1 MDIEIT
7 LTEALF
13 ASQYEKPKAIIL
25 VYMNRKE
32 EFGTGIQKDTEM
44 FVFFSFFFA
53 TRSLCFYLF
62 LSCVSFSNMLKWSYE
77 KISQNVLKTAQPH
90 THFELTK
97 HF

>member
-44 FVFFSFFFA
+44 FVFFFFFF
-53 TRSLCFYLF
+53 LQHVLF
-62 LSCVSFSNMLKWSYE
+62 AFTSFCLAYHLA
-77 KISQNVLKTAQPH
+77 IC
-90 THFELTK
+90 
-97 HF
+97 